1 MPITAE
7 TDLLTAV
14 LGRPLVW
21 AYGRHVVAGNIV
33 LLDDSPDDHRLI
45 YVALGEGVW
54 DSVVDLWL
62 NGESLSDRTGLAD
75 GQGYLFHPG
84 KAGELGTGGETGSQ
98 KMDRWFPTGVTQ
110 LNFSH
115 AAYVSIWADRDT
127 SAPGPDLDIRGIYQ
141 TRKLQEYDSSGTPT
155 VYQYSANPAWEILDL
170 LLNLYQLPTSRMDFA
185 SFVQA
190 AADCDVLVNG
200 QKRFEGHAFFT
211 DKQGDQALDK
221 LLASCRGFLADYA
234 GKISLRV
241 DQARSSVHDFTLDN
255 IAAGSFHWEN
265 ADTSRR
271 PNRIVAKF
279 RDIANNYAFVEKMV
293 DDEAHQDK
301 LGRISR
307 AEVDLGNSRYGQV
320 FRIGKYLLGRSTAL
334 PELVRL
340 RGLEDSFH
348 LMPGDVVRVK
358 HDAAPWIYA
367 GGTPDFKEFEV
378 LECTDLPNGERDFL
392 LNEYLSTLYTDDEET
407 EQALQ
412 SPAVQARAGLPAHV
426 TGQAVSEGPGFTR
439 DGHAISNVTVSFTSP
454 SPKKN
459 WAAVRIYVVGLA
471 GGTKPLLVAQFS
483 ESPGTFQLESTNET
497 VTFYFVS
504 VAADGRERAILTSPS
519 SSVLLD
525 GQTSAPVPVSNL
537 TGQAGGQLGQV
548 VRLTWSENIEVD
560 LEHYEIARRATAAT
574 QQSNI
579 TDTDIIATVKAAGQ
593 SATRKAQW
601 DDAPGSGLGTQYY
614 YARAV
619 NKTGLAS
626 AWRPDP
632 PATLQIDH
640 KAPDATSDTAA
651 PTSGLVPGSSYIFI
665 GGGVSD
671 SRKQA
676 GALVIDYSAPP
687 SIPASNNMAGVV
699 IYCFEMKTW
708 ADINA
713 TTDLQTKLVEI
724 AFDPLRSQRI
734 VLEWENRYLE
744 TVKGALENYFGLS
757 VLSTLIGFTPGSL
770 LYLASQAQDAKPPTG
785 NFDPSVQD
793 YGARKVIGRSTGNLQ
808 LDTNSASA
816 EVESLKRLDARN
828 GLRMKRYADLG
839 AALDGNSAVWTGM
852 VGGETGF
859 VWDGTNY
866 WFIHKAA
873 ANKWKAQMTQVTP

>member
-45 YVALGEGVW
+45 YLALGESEW
-54 DSVVDLWL
+54 DSVVNLWL

-75 GQGYLFHPG
+75 GQGFLFHPG
-84 KAGELGTGGETGSQ
+84 KAGEVGTGSETGSQ
-98 KMDRWFPTGVTQ
+98 KVDRWFPAGVTQ

-115 AAYVSIWADRDT
+115 TSYVSIWADRDT

-141 TRKLQEYDSSGTPT
+141 TRKLQEYNSSGAST

-170 LLNLYQLPTSRMDFA
+170 LLKLYQLPTSRIDFA

-190 AADCDVLVNG
+190 AADCDVLISG

-211 DKQGDQALDK
+211 DEQGDQALDK
-221 LLASCRGFLADYA
+221 LLASCRGFLADSA

-241 DQARSSVHDFTLDN
+241 DQARSSVHDFTRDN

-271 PNRIVAKF
+271 PNRIVVKF
-279 RDIANNYAFVEKMV
+279 RDIANDYAFVEKMV

-301 LGRISR
+301 LGRITR

-358 HDAAPWIYA
+358 HDTAPWVYA

-378 LECTDLPNGERDFL
+378 VECTDLPNDERDFL
-392 LNEYLSTLYTDDEET
+392 LNEYLGTVYTDDEET

-426 TGQAVSEGPGFTR
+426 TGQAVSEGRGFSR
-439 DGHAISNVTVSFTSP
+439 DGHAISNITVSFTP
-454 SPKKN
+454 PNPQMN

-471 GGTKPLLVAQFS
+471 GGTKPLLVAQFT
-483 ESPGTFQLESTNET
+483 ESPGKFQLESTNEV

-504 VAADGRERAILTSPS
+504 VATDGRERAILTSPS
-519 SSVLLD
+519 NSVLLD

-537 TGQAGGQLGQV
+537 TGQTGGQLGQV

-560 LEHYEIARRATAAT
+560 IEHYEIARRATAAA

-579 TDTDIIATVKAAGQ
+579 TDADIVGTVKAAGQ
-593 SATRKAQW
+593 NATRKAQW
-601 DDAPGSGLGTQYY
+601 EDAPGSSLGTQYY
-614 YARAV
+614 YVRAV

-626 AWRPDP
+626 DWRLDP

-640 KAPDATSDTAA
+640 KAPDASTDTGV
-651 PTSGLVPGSSYIFI
+651 PTSGVVPGASYIFI
-665 GGGVSD
+665 AGDVSD

-676 GALVIDYSAPP
+676 GALVIDLSPP
-687 SIPASNNMAGVV
+687 ASIPASSSMAGAFL
-699 IYCFEMKTW
+699 YRFEMKTW

-724 AFDPLRSQRI
+724 AFDPLRAQRI

-744 TVKGALENYFGLS
+744 EVRGALENYFGLS
-757 VLSTLIGFTPGSL
+757 ILSVLIGFSPGNL
-770 LYLASQAQDAKPPTG
+770 LYLASQVQDAKPPTG

-793 YGARKVIGRSTGNLQ
+793 YGARKIIGRSTGNLQ

-816 EVESLKRLDARN
+816 EIEALKNLNTKAKP
-828 GLRMKRYADLG
+828 LLVKHYSLG
-839 AALDGNSAVWTGM
+839 AALTAANWPLEANNQWAS
-852 VGGETGF
+852 
-859 VWDGTNY
+859 VWDTVNFWLCIQEGG
-866 WFIHKAA
+866 
-873 ANKWKAQMTQVTP
+873 NKWKVAMTQVV